1 MSLDA
6 DGDFSAMVAR
16 FMNAR
21 SPIDRSREDAERMGR
36 PPLWSALATEIGLV
50 GLQIESRH
58 GGQDAGLTELGTA
71 VFETA
76 RTGWSGP
83 LVAGAGVAVHLL
95 KAVDTDDGCGLQSA
109 VAVGEQIVVAAVHE
123 QSRGEDLIAEQTV
136 VEPGSDAVVVTGRKL
151 FVDGGMQAD
160 TFLVVARDAQSSSR
174 QSIVRIDASADGV
187 VVSAMASVDPG
198 RGLAEV
204 VFEQAPGTVVASG
217 DQVPRAVEDAWLVG
231 AVLTAADGLGVAT
244 QALELSREYALTRE
258 QFDRPIATF
267 QVVKHKLV
275 DMYVDLQTAISAVQ
289 QALSEIDAG
298 AAGWRLSASMA
309 KARSSDA
316 VMHVVREAI
325 QVHGGIGFTWEHEL
339 SHHFRRATAQR
350 VLYGS
355 PAAHRRR
362 VAEAWGL

>member
-21 SPIDRSREDAERMGR
+21 SPIDRSRQDAEVMGR
-36 PPLWSALATEIGLV
+36 PPLWSGLAAEVGVV
-50 GLQIESRH
+50 GLQVESRH
-58 GGQDAGLTELGTA
+58 GGQDAGVNELGTA
-71 VFETA
+71 VFEAA

-83 LVAGAGVAVHLL
+83 LVACAGAGVHLL
-95 KAVDTDDGCGLQSA
+95 KHIDADDGCGLQSA
-109 VAVGEQIVVAAVHE
+109 IAAGDQIVVAAVHE
-123 QSRGEDLIAEQTV
+123 QARGEDLVPEQTV
-136 VEPGSDAVVVTGRKL
+136 VELGSDAAVVTGRKL

-160 TFLVVARDAQSSSR
+160 IFLVVARDPKSSSG
-174 QSIVRIDASADGV
+174 QSVVRVDASAEGV
-187 VVSAMASVDPG
+187 VVNAMESVDPG
-198 RGLAEV
+198 RAIAEV
-204 VFEQAPGTVVASG
+204 VFEQAVGTIVASRDAIPG
-217 DQVPRAVEDAWLVG
+217 AVEDSWLVG
-231 AVLTAADGLGVAT
+231 AVLTAADGLGLAT
-244 QALELSREYALTRE
+244 QALELSRDYALTRE

-289 QALSEIDAG
+289 QALGEIDAD
-298 AAGWRLSASMA
+298 APGWRLSASMA

-362 VAEAWGL
+362 VAAAWGL

>member
-6 DGDFSAMVAR
+6 NSDFGAMVAR

-21 SPIDRSREDAERMGR
+21 SPVEQSRLDAEVAGR

-50 GLQIESRH
+50 GLLVESRH
-58 GGQDAGLTELGTA
+58 GGQDAGLAELGTA

-76 RTGWSGP
+76 QAGWSGP
-83 LVAGAGVAVHLL
+83 LVPCAGVAVQLL
-95 KAVDTDDGCGLQSA
+95 RSVDADDSSGLQA
-109 VAVGEQIVVAAVHE
+109 AIAAGDRIVVTAVHE
-123 QSRGEDLIAEQTV
+123 QSRGEDLLAEQTV
-136 VEPGSDAVVVTGRKL
+136 VERGSAAVTVTGRKL
-151 FVDGGMQAD
+151 FVDGGTQAD
-160 TFLVVARDAQSSSR
+160 TFLVVARDPEGSSG
-174 QSIVRIDASADGV
+174 QIVVRVDAAAAGV
-187 VVSAMASVDPG
+187 RVAAMTSVDPG

-204 VFEQAPGTVVASG
+204 AFDHATGVIVAQG
-217 DQVPRAVEDAWLVG
+217 DQIVDAVVDAWLVG
-231 AVLTAADGLGVAT
+231 AVLTAADGLGLAT
-244 QALELSREYALTRE
+244 RSLELSREYAMTRE

-267 QVVKHKLV
+267 QVIKHKLV

-289 QALSEIDAG
+289 QALSEIDDASPD
-298 AAGWRLSASMA
+298 WRLSASMA
-309 KARSSDA
+309 KARTSDA

-355 PAAHRRR
+355 PSAHRRR